1 MMEKVKC
8 LGYQRQWFWGLT
20 GSADTGGLPVPFDD
34 RSGDGYG
41 AGEVLLQPL
50 LQLGLESS

>member
-1 MMEKVKC
+1 MEKVKC